1 MRIIFF
7 NTLHNGDLFFTKEFI
22 RAIVKNN
29 TAHKFYIA
37 CRQFYSLYSDI
48 ENLEV
53 LERPDDIDF
62 NIKSNDIDMTKQY
75 YIKDG
80 ALYINAS
87 LASNN
92 GTIENPQKKY
102 YCNIN
107 LECINKYFSDIIK
120 GVNTLEVEPK
130 LKYSDIS
137 SYDFIP
143 TVLDA
148 VKFDDLP
155 PQIKSALATPSIFY
169 YNLAPLSSPKTT
181 IDDDTNIEALSQ
193 KYPTYTIICAK
204 ETTVKT
210 KNVISLYDL
219 DIKETPDGKNLLINA
234 YIASYCPIIISK
246 DTGGALIIFNKYT
259 MTTNFKQHVI
269 MLYSEEGDHNLGKTF
284 GLTFIESVKRL
295 VIKQNKHLISLNKYN
310 SEILL
315 KEIEKIGPIQPP
327 KIPLEHSGGRRLA
340 SRYKRRTKKN
350 RRKNIKRQRTKEVD
364 K

>member
-53 LERPDDIDF
+53 LERPGDIDF
-62 NIKSNDIDMTKQY
+62 NIKSKDIDMTKQY

-87 LASNN
+87 LAINN
-92 GTIENPQKKY
+92 GTIEHPHKKY
-102 YCNIN
+102 YCNIK

-120 GVNTLEVEPK
+120 GVNILEVEPK
-130 LKYSDIS
+130 LKYSDLG

-143 TVLDA
+143 NVLDGM
-148 VKFDDLP
+148 KFDDLP
-155 PQIKSALATPSIFY
+155 PQIKSALAMPSIFY
-169 YNLAPLSSPKTT
+169 YNLAPLSSPKTST
-181 IDDDTNIEALSQ
+181 DDDKNIEVLSQ

-204 ETTVKT
+204 ETTVKI
-210 KNVISLYDL
+210 KNVISLYDV

-259 MTTNFKQHVI
+259 LTTNFKQYVI
-269 MLYSEEGDHNLGKTF
+269 MLYSEEGDYNLGKTY
-284 GLTFIESVKRL
+284 GLTFIESIKRL
-295 VIKQNKHLISLNKYN
+295 VIKQNKHLIPLNKYN
-310 SEILL
+310 SETLL
-315 KEIEKIGPIQPP
+315 KEIERIGPIQLP
-327 KIPLEHSGGRRLA
+327 KIPLELSGGEHLGYK
-340 SRYKRRTKKN
+340 SKRRTKKN
-350 RRKNIKRQRTKEVD
+350 RRKLVKRQHKKREG
-364 K
+364 